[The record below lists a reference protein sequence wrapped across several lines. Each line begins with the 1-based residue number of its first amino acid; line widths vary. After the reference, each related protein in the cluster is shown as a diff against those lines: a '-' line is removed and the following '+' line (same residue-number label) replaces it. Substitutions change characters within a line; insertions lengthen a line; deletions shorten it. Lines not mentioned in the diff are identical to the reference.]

1 VSVYRFFG
9 IPLSHRRSVI
19 GQPYCRT
26 PDAVSLFSWVP
37 DLTEHDTILILVSL
51 VCLIAVMEVAGL
63 PAVTAGVRKRPTGIV
78 GLNLLLEGGF
88 PEGTLI
94 MVHGTAV
101 AGVDLAAQHFCNCND
116 EEYGTYICPEEMIE
130 AAGPEAKMNPAT
142 LLEQMKGNRIVV
154 DSLSA
159 IIQQYGIE
167 QTLFLLSLARDDIK
181 KNNANL
187 MFIIYSGVHTPMEMT
202 RIMRVADVVIELK
215 TQVQQAEIARTL
227 AVQKI
232 KGAAVPR
239 RLLPF
244 IITDN
249 GIEASTTSRVV

>member
-1 VSVYRFFG
+1 MEED
-9 IPLSHRRSVI
+9 I
-19 GQPYCRT
+19 
-26 PDAVSLFSWVP
+26 
-37 DLTEHDTILILVSL
+37 ILIAASL
-51 VCLIAVMEVAGL
+51 ICLFALMEVTGL
-63 PAVTAGVRKRPTGIV
+63 PLLSSVVRKRPTGIV

-101 AGVDLAAQHFCNCND
+101 AGVDLAARHFCDCNPD
-116 EEYGTYICPEEMIE
+116 EAGTYVAPEKIIE
-130 AAGPEAKMNPAT
+130 EEGLNAKMNPA
-142 LLEQMKGNRIVV
+142 LLLQKMSGQRIVV

-159 IIQQYGIE
+159 ILERYGIE
-167 QTLFLLSLARDDIK
+167 RTLFLLTLIKDDLK

-187 MFIIYSGVHTPMEMT
+187 MFILYSGVHTPMEMT
-202 RIMRVADVVIELK
+202 RIMRVSDVVIEFK
-215 TQVQQAEIARTL
+215 TEIEQAEIARTL

-232 KGAAVPR
+232 KGSAVPQ

-244 IITDN
+244 IITDS

>member
-1 VSVYRFFG
+1 VVSD
-9 IPLSHRRSVI
+9 
-19 GQPYCRT
+19 T
-26 PDAVSLFSWVP
+26 PEVSCV
-37 DLTEHDTILILVSL
+37 
-51 VCLIAVMEVAGL
+51 
-63 PAVTAGVRKRPTGIV
+63 VRKRSTGIV

-101 AGVDLAAQHFCNCND
+101 AGVDLAARHFCNGQPD
-116 EEYGTYICPEEMIE
+116 EIGSYIIPEEIIE
-130 AAGPEAKMNPAT
+130 EAGPEAKMDPALFLGKMT
-142 LLEQMKGNRIVV
+142 GVRIVV

-159 IIQQYGIE
+159 IIQSYGID
-167 QTLFLLSLARDDIK
+167 QALFLLSLAKDDLRENK
-181 KNNANL
+181 ANML
-187 MFIIYSGVHTPMEMT
+187 FIIYSGVHSPMEMT
-202 RIMRVADVVIELK
+202 RVMRIADVVIELK
-215 TQVQQAEIARTL
+215 TEVSQAEIQRTL

-232 KGAAVPR
+232 KGGPVPQ

>member
-1 VSVYRFFG
+1 M
-9 IPLSHRRSVI
+9 
-19 GQPYCRT
+19 
-26 PDAVSLFSWVP
+26 
-37 DLTEHDTILILVSL
+37 EHDTILILASL
-51 VCLIAVMEVAGL
+51 ICLIAVMEVANL
-63 PAVTAGVRKRPTGIV
+63 PPATCGVRKRATGIV

-101 AGVDLAAQHFCNCND
+101 AGVDLAAQHFCKGNPD
-116 EEYGTYICPEEMIE
+116 ETGTYIIPEDIIE
-130 AAGPEAKMNPAT
+130 QAGPEAKMNPAQ
-142 LLEQMKGNRIVV
+142 LLEQMKGSRIVV

-167 QTLFLLSLARDDIK
+167 QTLFLLSLAKDNIK
-181 KNNANL
+181 ESNANL

-202 RIMRVADVVIELK
+202 RIMRVADVVIEFK
-215 TQVQQAEIARTL
+215 TQTEQAEIARTL

-232 KGAAVPR
+232 KGGAVPR

-249 GIEASTTSRVV
+249 GIEAATTSRVV